1 MSLVVIIYHFPQQF
15 YTCYKTTRPIS
26 PGFCILIEATC
37 LFSLPQ
43 PLRPPANFIHSI
55 CSDSDSSW
63 DKFNKYISFCNK
75 SHIVLGKIS
84 AGFFYYCV
92 RCCSNNQSTCSLWII
107 GECTC
112 GSGCC
117 TVLNTYICLFFTI
130 HTLQRFSVGYRL
142 CVGSTSICHSFGR
155 QSGELFVI

>member
-1 MSLVVIIYHFPQQF
+1 MSLVVV
-15 YTCYKTTRPIS
+15 S
-26 PGFCILIEATC
+26 PLSTAVLYMFKDYQANLSWFLHPHWNNVFI
-37 LFSLPQ
+37 Q
-43 PLRPPANFIHSI
+43 PPLCPPANFIHSI
-55 CSDSDSSW
+55 CSDSDSSR

-75 SHIVLGKIS
+75 SHIVLRKIS

-92 RCCSNNQSTCSLWII
+92 HCCLNNQSTCRLWII

-117 TVLNTYICLFFTI
+117 TVLNTYICMFFTI
-130 HTLQRFSVGYRL
+130 RALQQFSVGYRL
-142 CVGSTSICHSFGR
+142 CVGSTSICHFFGR